1 MPTKSTVTII
11 ARMSNALP
19 HRLTVDLPD
28 RAGLLAEVA
37 TWIHSHGGDI
47 TSAQHH
53 VENGRL
59 YLRFCFTSA
68 TPRKALWQE
77 LSALATEL
85 NAQTRLHDPE
95 APARVVVL
103 VSKEGHCLYDLLARQ
118 ADRDFPLVIPA
129 VISNHETH
137 RRVVEAHGIP
147 FHYVP
152 VTPENKTAAMAEM
165 RRLFAE
171 AQGDW
176 MVLARY
182 MQVLDAATCDALA
195 GKILNIHHAF
205 LPSFPGARPYH
216 QAHTRGVKLVGATC
230 HFVTADLDAGP
241 IVEQDVIRV
250 DHTDSPE
257 AMARRGRDIEVT
269 VLARGLRSVVED
281 RVFLAGQRTV
291 VFR

>member
-1 MPTKSTVTII
+1 MN
-11 ARMSNALP
+11 R
-19 HRLTVDLPD
+19 HRLTLDLPD

-37 TWIHSHGGDI
+37 AWIRDHQGDV
-47 TSAQHH
+47 SAAQHH
-53 VENGRL
+53 VEGGRL
-59 YLRFCFTSA
+59 YLRFCFGS
-68 TPRKALWQE
+68 PRDAGALKGD
-77 LSALATEL
+77 LAKL
-85 NAQTRLHDPE
+85 AADLRAHARLADPE
-95 APARVVVL
+95 RPARVVVL

-118 ADRDFPLVIPA
+118 ADRDFPFVIPC

-147 FHYVP
+147 FHHVP
-152 VTPENKTAAMAEM
+152 VSPETKPAAMERVRA
-165 RRLFAE
+165 LFAE
-171 AQGDW
+171 SKGDW

-182 MQVLDAATCDALA
+182 MQVLDAPTCEALA
-195 GKILNIHHAF
+195 GRILNIHHAF
-205 LPSFPGARPYH
+205 LPSFPGAKPYH
-216 QAHTRGVKLVGATC
+216 QAHAKGVKLVGATC

-250 DHTDSPE
+250 DHADSPE

-269 VLARGLRSVVED
+269 VLARGLRSAVED

>member
-1 MPTKSTVTII
+1 
-11 ARMSNALP
+11 MSR
-19 HRLTVDLPD
+19 HRLTLDLPD
-28 RAGLLAEVA
+28 RAGLLAEVSS
-37 TWIHSHGGDI
+37 WIRDHQGDI
-47 TSAQHH
+47 SSAQHH
-53 VENGRL
+53 VEGGRL
-59 YLRFCFTSA
+59 YLRFCLES
-68 TPRKALWQE
+68 PRSTEALRGD
-77 LSALATEL
+77 LAKL
-85 NAQTRLHDPE
+85 AGDLRAHARLADPDV
-95 APARVVVL
+95 PARVVIL

-118 ADRDFPLVIPA
+118 ADRDFPFAIPC

-147 FHYVP
+147 FHHVP
-152 VTPENKTAAMAEM
+152 VTPGTKPAAMA
-165 RRLFAE
+165 RIRTLFAE
-171 AQGDW
+171 AKGDW

-195 GKILNIHHAF
+195 GRILNIHHAF
-205 LPSFPGARPYH
+205 LPSFPGAKPYH
-216 QAHTRGVKLVGATC
+216 QAHAKGVKLVGATC

-250 DHTDSPE
+250 DHADSPE

-269 VLARGLRSVVED
+269 VLARGLRSAVED

>member
-1 MPTKSTVTII
+1 VN
-11 ARMSNALP
+11 R
-19 HRLTVDLPD
+19 HRLTLDLPD

-37 TWIHSHGGDI
+37 AWIRDHQGDV
-47 TSAQHH
+47 SAAQHH
-53 VENGRL
+53 VEGGRL
-59 YLRFCFTSA
+59 YLRFCFGS
-68 TPRKALWQE
+68 PRDAGALKGD
-77 LSALATEL
+77 LAKL
-85 NAQTRLHDPE
+85 AADLRAHARLADPE
-95 APARVVVL
+95 RPARVVVL

-118 ADRDFPLVIPA
+118 ADRDFPFVIPC

-147 FHYVP
+147 FHHVP
-152 VTPENKTAAMAEM
+152 VSPETKPAAMERVRA
-165 RRLFAE
+165 LFAE
-171 AQGDW
+171 SKGDW

-182 MQVLDAATCDALA
+182 MQVLDAPTCEALA
-195 GKILNIHHAF
+195 GRILNIHHAF
-205 LPSFPGARPYH
+205 LPSFPGAKPYH
-216 QAHTRGVKLVGATC
+216 QAHAKGVKLVGATC

-250 DHTDSPE
+250 DHADSPE

-269 VLARGLRSVVED
+269 VLARGLRSAVED

>member
-1 MPTKSTVTII
+1 MN
-11 ARMSNALP
+11 R
-19 HRLTVDLPD
+19 HRLTLDLPD

-37 TWIHSHGGDI
+37 AWIRDHLGDV
-47 TSAQHH
+47 SAAQHH
-53 VENGRL
+53 VEGGRL
-59 YLRFCFTSA
+59 YLRFCFGS
-68 TPRKALWQE
+68 PRDAGALKGD
-77 LSALATEL
+77 LAKL
-85 NAQTRLHDPE
+85 AADFRAHARLADPE
-95 APARVVVL
+95 RPARVVVL

-118 ADRDFPLVIPA
+118 ADRDFPFVIPC

-147 FHYVP
+147 FHHVP
-152 VTPENKTAAMAEM
+152 VSPETKPAAMERVRA
-165 RRLFAE
+165 LFAE
-171 AQGDW
+171 SKGDW

-182 MQVLDAATCDALA
+182 MQVLDAPTCEALA
-195 GKILNIHHAF
+195 GRILNIHHAF
-205 LPSFPGARPYH
+205 LPSFPGAKPYH
-216 QAHTRGVKLVGATC
+216 QAHAKGVKLVGATC

-250 DHTDSPE
+250 DHADSPE

-269 VLARGLRSVVED
+269 VLARGLRSAVED

>member
-1 MPTKSTVTII
+1 
-11 ARMSNALP
+11 MSNNLP

-28 RAGLLAEVA
+28 RAGLLAEIA

-68 TPRKALWQE
+68 TPRNALRQE
-77 LSALATEL
+77 LAGLATEL
-85 NAQTRLHDPE
+85 SARTRLHDPA

-118 ADRDFPLVIPA
+118 ADRDFPLVIPC

-182 MQVLDAATCDALA
+182 MQVLDATTCDVLA

-216 QAHTRGVKLVGATC
+216 QAHARGVKLVGATC

>member
-1 MPTKSTVTII
+1 MN
-11 ARMSNALP
+11 R
-19 HRLTVDLPD
+19 HRLTLDLPD

-37 TWIHSHGGDI
+37 AWIRDHQGDV
-47 TSAQHH
+47 SAAQHH
-53 VENGRL
+53 VEGGRL
-59 YLRFCFTSA
+59 YLRFCFGS
-68 TPRKALWQE
+68 PRDAAALQGD
-77 LSALATEL
+77 LAKL
-85 NAQTRLHDPE
+85 AADLRAHARLADPE
-95 APARVVVL
+95 RPARVVVL

-118 ADRDFPLVIPA
+118 ADRDFPFVIPC

-147 FHYVP
+147 FHHVP
-152 VTPENKTAAMAEM
+152 VSPETKPAAMERVRA
-165 RRLFAE
+165 LFAE
-171 AQGDW
+171 SKGDW

-182 MQVLDAATCDALA
+182 MQVLDAPTCEALA
-195 GKILNIHHAF
+195 GRILNIHHAF
-205 LPSFPGARPYH
+205 LPSFPGAKPYH
-216 QAHTRGVKLVGATC
+216 QAHAKGVKLVGATC

-250 DHTDSPE
+250 DHADSPE

-269 VLARGLRSVVED
+269 VLARGLRSAVED

>member
-1 MPTKSTVTII
+1 VN
-11 ARMSNALP
+11 R
-19 HRLTVDLPD
+19 HRLTLDLPD

-37 TWIHSHGGDI
+37 AWIRDHQGDV
-47 TSAQHH
+47 SAAQHH
-53 VENGRL
+53 VEGGRL
-59 YLRFCFTSA
+59 YLRFCFGS
-68 TPRKALWQE
+68 PRDAAALQGD
-77 LSALATEL
+77 LAKL
-85 NAQTRLHDPE
+85 AADLRAHARLADPDR
-95 APARVVVL
+95 PARVVVL

-118 ADRDFPLVIPA
+118 ADRDFPFVIPC

-147 FHYVP
+147 FHHVP
-152 VTPENKTAAMAEM
+152 VSPETKPAAMERVRA
-165 RRLFAE
+165 LFAE
-171 AQGDW
+171 SKGDW

-182 MQVLDAATCDALA
+182 MQVLDAPTCEALA
-195 GKILNIHHAF
+195 GRILNIHHAF
-205 LPSFPGARPYH
+205 LPSFPGAKPYH
-216 QAHTRGVKLVGATC
+216 QAHAKGVKLVGATC

-250 DHTDSPE
+250 DHADSPE

-269 VLARGLRSVVED
+269 VLARGLRSAVED